1 MKHGAN
7 LEAVIRV
14 TGSLDEIHGLIRK
27 HGGVLISAETMSKTN
42 PVTPP
47 KVTQPKKRHGGMS
60 AASRKA
66 QGSRLTKNWKEAKRH
81 GFKTLTELADFKA
94 KAAKKTAKKPTAK
107 KRAKAAK
114 KPTAKKPAG
123 QATAPASA

>member
-1 MKHGAN
+1 M
-7 LEAVIRV
+7 EAVIRI

-47 KVTQPKKRHGGMS
+47 KVTQLKKRHGGMS

-66 QGSRLTKNWKEAKRH
+66 QGSRLAKLWAEVRRL
-81 GFKTLTELADFKA
+81 KLSSLAELRAYKA
-94 KAAKKTAKKPTAK
+94 RAAKKAGKKPTAK
-107 KRAKAAK
+107 KPVKHVSKAAK